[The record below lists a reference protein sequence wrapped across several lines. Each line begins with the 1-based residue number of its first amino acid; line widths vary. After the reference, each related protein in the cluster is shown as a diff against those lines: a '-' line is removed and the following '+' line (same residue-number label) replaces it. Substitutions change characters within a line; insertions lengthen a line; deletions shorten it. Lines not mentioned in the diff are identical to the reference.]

1 MEKSKIIK
9 IDVFKDK
16 RGLFFELF
24 NKRNLK
30 KLNFKLDQANI
41 SQSKIGTIRG
51 LHAQKK
57 RYAQKKII
65 KVLQGKI
72 LDVVIDLREK
82 SKAFGSISYYT
93 LSDKD
98 NYSLYVPKGYA
109 HGFQALEEDTI
120 IIYGCEGHYS
130 FKNQFTLNPFDPFL
144 NINWKKT
151 KSTILSS
158 KDWQSLNFNQLN
170 MNNCLF

>member
-24 NKRNLK
+24 NKKNLK

-41 SQSKIGTIRG
+41 SQSKIGTIRF
-51 LHAQKK
+51 ARPKK
-57 RYAQKKII
+57 DMHKKII

-82 SKAFGSISYYT
+82 SKAFGNISYYT

-109 HGFQALEEDTI
+109 HGFQALEKDTI
-120 IIYGCEGHYS
+120 VIYGCEGHYS

-144 NINWKKT
+144 NINWKKL
-151 KSTILSS
+151 KVGYYHI
-158 KDWQSLNFNQLN
+158 KIGNH
-170 MNNCLF
+170 